1 MTERLGG
8 PHGGRLAAG
17 GCWGRSWGGTWQG
30 EAVLAPMEA
39 SSVGFSEGGKEY
51 LQKSR
56 QSAAGGLQG
65 RLGLRYLL
73 LSRRAL

>member
-39 SSVGFSEGGKEY
+39 SSVGFSEEVKNIS
-51 LQKSR
+51 KR
-56 QSAAGGLQG
+56 AVKA
-65 RLGLRYLL
+65 LREAC
-73 LSRRAL
+73 REG